1 MVEAAEAA
9 VKAMTKAME
18 VVDEK
23 KKLYEAAG
31 ANKSQAVMNELSAD
45 LCEALDRAKDAANL
59 VMALA
64 KKSAVAKK
72 SASSSSASP
81 APVSDQGPENQ

>member
-9 VKAMTKAME
+9 VKAMTRAME

-23 KKLYEAAG
+23 KKLYDSAG
-31 ANKSQAVMNELSAD
+31 ANKTQAMLNELWAD

-59 VMALA
+59 VMAM
-64 KKSAVAKK
+64 AKK
-72 SASSSSASP
+72 SASSSSAAP
-81 APVSDQGPENQ
+81 APVNDQGPEHQ

>member
-9 VKAMTKAME
+9 VKAMTRAME

-23 KKLYEAAG
+23 QKLYDSAG
-31 ANKSQAVMNELSAD
+31 ANKTQAMLNQLYAD

-64 KKSAVAKK
+64 KKSASAKA
-72 SASSSSASP
+72 SASSSSNT
-81 APVSDQGPENQ
+81 APVDGQNLETQ

>member
-9 VKAMTKAME
+9 VKAMTRAME

-23 KKLYEAAG
+23 QKLYDSAG
-31 ANKSQAVMNELSAD
+31 ANKTQAMLNELWAD
-45 LCEALDRAKDAANL
+45 LCEALDRAKDAADL

-64 KKSAVAKK
+64 KKSA
-72 SASSSSASP
+72 SASLSSNT
-81 APVSDQGPENQ
+81 APVDGQNLETQ